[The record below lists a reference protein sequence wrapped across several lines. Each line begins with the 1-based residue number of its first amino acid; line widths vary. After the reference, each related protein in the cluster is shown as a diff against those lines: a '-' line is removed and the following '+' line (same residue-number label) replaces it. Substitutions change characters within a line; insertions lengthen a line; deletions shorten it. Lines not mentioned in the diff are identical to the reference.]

1 MRILLSFIPLLFY
14 HIVSGQTKIDTI
26 YYDINWQKC
35 SKDIAS
41 YFRITRNINKNIIQ
55 INDYYLDGK
64 LQMQGQYKSLEPEIR
79 TGDFTFYYENGMIKS
94 KCRYNNNKLVD
105 TTFNYFNNAS
115 NSLKEMLTYN
125 NDKLHGNI
133 YTYYQNGQI
142 KRKETY
148 LNDSL
153 LTSNCYGI
161 DGNDT
166 LYYKLS
172 SMPLF
177 NKGVGSIL
185 KFLGKHLVYPD
196 YERKNNIEGRI
207 LVKFDV
213 TVEGKINNVRI
224 LENNVGSKN
233 FENEANRIIQMFPDW
248 SPALFD
254 GEPVEMS
261 VTIPFSFILVD

>member
-1 MRILLSFIPLLFY
+1 
-14 HIVSGQTKIDTI
+14 
-26 YYDINWQKC
+26 
-35 SKDIAS
+35 
-41 YFRITRNINKNIIQ
+41 
-55 INDYYLDGK
+55 
-64 LQMQGQYKSLEPEIR
+64 
-79 TGDFTFYYENGMIKS
+79 
-94 KCRYNNNKLVD
+94 
-105 TTFNYFNNAS
+105 
-115 NSLKEMLTYN
+115 MLTYN

-172 SMPLF
+172 TMPLF

-185 KFLGKHLVYPD
+185 KFLGKHLVSPD

-213 TVEGKINNVRI
+213 TVEGKIKNVRI
-224 LENNVGSKN
+224 LENNVDSKN
-233 FENEANRIIQMFPDW
+233 FENEAKRIIQMFPDW